1 MENKSI
7 VVLVVEPEKQP
18 VLKVLD
24 GSLESMQD
32 VVGGYIEMCMP
43 FEDEVAIIC
52 NEEGKFCGLP
62 LNRALYDEE
71 GEMADILAGT
81 FFICYAPADS
91 ENFLSLPE
99 ELIHKYAEMF
109 ETPESFYRGPNGL
122 FVIKEPFLYAEYLG
136 VNYQFHEHEDAVDI
150 EFFIYTGKGFDFEDI
165 DWHTVLKDSDEY
177 KNIEAVAKEWAGNLS
192 IGRAN
197 AVLGALKGE
206 PTLTEEG
213 QRLYDIF
220 KSEFL
225 DNGDMYNGCI
235 PYNSCLVDG
244 FKMSV
249 FEELVDA
256 GLIQRRECE
265 GVAYELT
272 SVVREK
278 LLSGKPKSVD
288 ELVGEAQDKANELN
302 GEDNSNVEVG
312 YEKE

>member
-7 VVLVVEPEKQP
+7 AVLVVEPEKQP

-24 GSLESMQD
+24 GSLESMQKL
-32 VVGGYIEMCMP
+32 VGGYIEPIYP
-43 FEDEVAIIC
+43 FEDEVAIVC
-52 NEEGKFCGLP
+52 NEEGKICGLP
-62 LNRALYDEE
+62 LNRALYDNE
-71 GEMADILAGT
+71 GEMVDVLAGT

-109 ETPESFYRGPNGL
+109 ETPEEFYRMPWGFQVVKQLL
-122 FVIKEPFLYAEYLG
+122 FGEYLG
-136 VNYQFHEHEDAVDI
+136 VHWQFHNHEDAVDI
-150 EFFIYTGKGFDFEDI
+150 EFFIDAANGVDYEDI
-165 DWHTVLKDSDEY
+165 DWHTVPKDSDEY
-177 KNIEAVAKEWAGNLS
+177 GNIEAVAKEWAGNLA
-192 IGRAN
+192 IDRVN
-197 AVLGALKGE
+197 AVLGVLKGE
-206 PTLTEEG
+206 PTLTEES
-213 QRLYDIF
+213 QKLYDIF

-225 DNGDMYNGCI
+225 DNGDMYNGCV

-244 FKMSV
+244 FKISV

-278 LLSGKPKSVD
+278 LLSDKTKSVD
-288 ELVGEAQDKANELN
+288 ELVGEAQNKANELN
-302 GEDNSNVEVG
+302 GEDNSNVEIG
-312 YEKE
+312 IEKE